1 MEYLFTF
8 HSMIHFHTDM
18 DTSQEVNIQIF
29 FCNADEKMNHQ
40 ATITQTTIIWDFC
53 SHRLFTIN
61 DTNSLIIKLLQTTLA
76 GNNFNSMNDLV
87 LVLAFKQKS
96 IMMVAFTN
104 LPATT
109 SFAKNFP
116 VSIPILICN
125 GNLSLLQSWC
135 DKNLLLRHVCYCLV
149 TNIGQPDTA

>member
-1 MEYLFTF
+1 MIQEPNNNKTF
-8 HSMIHFHTDM
+8 
-18 DTSQEVNIQIF
+18 
-29 FCNADEKMNHQ
+29 
-40 ATITQTTIIWDFC
+40 
-53 SHRLFTIN
+53 
-61 DTNSLIIKLLQTTLA
+61 LLQTTLA
-76 GNNFNSMNDLV
+76 GNNFDSMDDLV
-87 LVLAFKQKS
+87 LVVAFKQKS

-149 TNIGQPDTA
+149 TNIGQPDIAYGFIHKISL

>member
-1 MEYLFTF
+1 
-8 HSMIHFHTDM
+8 
-18 DTSQEVNIQIF
+18 
-29 FCNADEKMNHQ
+29 MNHQ
-40 ATITQTTIIWDFC
+40 ATITQTTITCDFC

-61 DTNSLIIKLLQTTLA
+61 DTNSLIIKLLQTLA
-76 GNNFNSMNDLV
+76 GNNFDSMNDLV
-87 LVLAFKQKS
+87 LVVAFKQKS

-116 VSIPILICN
+116 GSIPMLICN

-135 DKNLLLRHVCYCLV
+135 NKNLLLRHVCYCLV

>member
-1 MEYLFTF
+1 
-8 HSMIHFHTDM
+8 
-18 DTSQEVNIQIF
+18 
-29 FCNADEKMNHQ
+29 
-40 ATITQTTIIWDFC
+40 
-53 SHRLFTIN
+53 
-61 DTNSLIIKLLQTTLA
+61 
-76 GNNFNSMNDLV
+76 
-87 LVLAFKQKS
+87 
-96 IMMVAFTN
+96 MVAFTN

-116 VSIPILICN
+116 VSIPMLICN